1 MNRIIILGV
10 LAILAGFL
18 SIDISAQTNASRNDS
33 IATAVKLNS
42 LQSKKEKL
50 EKEIKV
56 EDGKRNSQIAGVSPE
71 TLEAMNNRQDSTCL
85 ALRSEL
91 VDVILEI
98 KELSPDVTTP
108 QLLQQYNNLVNKK
121 TENPDNTEGNAQSV
135 TTSTPAKKSEN

>member
-1 MNRIIILGV
+1 MNRIIISGV

-98 KELSPDVTTP
+98 KELSPDVATP

>member
-1 MNRIIILGV
+1 MNRIIISGV

-33 IATAVKLNS
+33 IATAVRLNS